1 MSNDFE
7 KKKKKVTDKSYGQNT
22 AESMTYK
29 KEVKQYESESKDR
42 SREAKD

>member
-1 MSNDFE
+1 MSNDFAFYE
-7 KKKKKVTDKSYGQNT
+7 EKVTDKSYGQNT

>member
-1 MSNDFE
+1 MSNDFAFYE
-7 KKKKKVTDKSYGQNT
+7 EKVTDKSSGQNT
-22 AESMTYK
+22 VESMTQK